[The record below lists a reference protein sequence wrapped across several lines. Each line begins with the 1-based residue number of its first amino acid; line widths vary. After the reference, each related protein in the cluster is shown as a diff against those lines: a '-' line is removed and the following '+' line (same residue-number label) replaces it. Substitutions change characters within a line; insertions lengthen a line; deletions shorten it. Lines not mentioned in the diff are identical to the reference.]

1 MVTRKDIAERAQV
14 SVSVVSR
21 ALNNSGY
28 VNAKKREQILQ
39 IAEELGYHPN
49 PVAMSL
55 MTQRTKQI
63 LFYCKDM
70 RNAFNIEVYRGML
83 AAAGQQDYMVVVNGT
98 LDFRKVKGIM
108 ADGLILP
115 NETIAGLYLEATGKN
130 YHLPVVAATYGDSIS
145 FSRSMPVIECNM
157 WDGMNKMLDYLWE
170 KGHRR
175 IALVTPYP
183 MDSTSARSLAWCSFM
198 KERGGSHWKDYFFE
212 VNKEN
217 LKQDIRS
224 YGLMEEIQWGAPL
237 IEETYFEKGEL
248 TAELFKE
255 RQSKATAAVCFND
268 EMALGFCKR
277 MRKLGYRIPQDVSVA
292 GIDGAYAR
300 KYADQKLTSLAVNP
314 ERQGQKCVEVLL
326 DMIQGK
332 KIRYVSK
339 IPMKIL
345 EGETVRD
352 LYERR

>member
-1 MVTRKDIAERAQV
+1 MGERA
-14 SVSVVSR
+14 SEDCTGY
-21 ALNNSGY
+21 ALSDGFY
-28 VNAKKREQILQ
+28 FS
-39 IAEELGYHPN
+39 EESCMVQFYEGTWRK
-49 PVAMSL
+49 SL
-55 MTQRTKQI
+55 
-63 LFYCKDM
+63 
-70 RNAFNIEVYRGML
+70 E
-83 AAAGQQDYMVVVNGT
+83 
-98 LDFRKVKGIM
+98 
-108 ADGLILP
+108 GL
-115 NETIAGLYLEATGKN
+115 
-130 YHLPVVAATYGDSIS
+130 
-145 FSRSMPVIECNM
+145 
-157 WDGMNKMLDYLWE
+157 
-170 KGHRR
+170 
-175 IALVTPYP
+175 
-183 MDSTSARSLAWCSFM
+183 
-198 KERGGSHWKDYFFE
+198 FFE

-248 TAELFKE
+248 AAELFKE

-300 KYADQKLTSLAVNP
+300 KYTDQKITSLAVNP

>member
-1 MVTRKDIAERAQV
+1 M
-14 SVSVVSR
+14 
-21 ALNNSGY
+21 
-28 VNAKKREQILQ
+28 
-39 IAEELGYHPN
+39 
-49 PVAMSL
+49 
-55 MTQRTKQI
+55 
-63 LFYCKDM
+63 
-70 RNAFNIEVYRGML
+70 
-83 AAAGQQDYMVVVNGT
+83 
-98 LDFRKVKGIM
+98 
-108 ADGLILP
+108 ILP

-248 TAELFKE
+248 AAELFKE